1 MSSPKHF
8 YKLHQ
13 KLIIIH
19 EAYLVPLNIKNT
31 ARKYGV
37 TPKTIQNWHA
47 DKEKIEKAADKS
59 NVSLH
64 SGPAIKGI
72 NHVSLVLTIGHSISY
87 NDIVQELLS
96 QDPLFLLHNKENDI
110 EHELRVYN
118 WVRRVVV
125 QEGYTILKGTHVAQ
139 IP

>member
-8 YKLHQ
+8 YKPHQ

-19 EAYLVPLNIKNT
+19 EAYSVPLNIKNT

-37 TPKTIQNWHA
+37 TPKTIRNWHV

-72 NHVSLVLTIGHSISY
+72 NHVSLVLTMVQQAIGIGHSISY

-96 QDPLFLLHNKENDI
+96 QDPLFLLHDKENDI
-110 EHELRVYN
+110 QHELRVYH
-118 WVRRVVV
+118 WVRRFVV
-125 QEGYTILKGTHVAQ
+125 Q
-139 IP
+139 